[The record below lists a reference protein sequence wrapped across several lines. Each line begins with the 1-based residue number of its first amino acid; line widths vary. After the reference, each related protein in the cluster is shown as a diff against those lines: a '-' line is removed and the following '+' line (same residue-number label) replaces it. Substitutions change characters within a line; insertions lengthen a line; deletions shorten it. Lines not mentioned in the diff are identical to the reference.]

1 MSIQEYNKLVER
13 INEEYCVYRV
23 KVSPINEPI
32 QDLEHKC
39 QLMREF
45 IDREHIKHKYNEL
58 VERISEKYWMCRVK
72 IPPPTGSIQEL
83 EHKCQLMQEFIDQE
97 L

>member
-13 INEEYCVYRV
+13 INEEYCVYHV

-58 VERISEKYWMCRVK
+58 VERINEEYCVYRVK
-72 IPPPTGSIQEL
+72 IPPPNGSIQDL
-83 EHKCQLMQEFIDQE
+83 EHKCKLMQEFIDQE

>member
-13 INEEYCVYRV
+13 INEEYCVYHV

-39 QLMREF
+39 KLMQEF
-45 IDREHIKHKYNEL
+45 IDRDIKHKYNEL
-58 VERISEKYWMCRVK
+58 VECISEKYWMCRVK
-72 IPPPTGSIQEL
+72 IPPPNGSIQEL
-83 EHKCQLMQEFIDQE
+83 EHKCKLMQEFIDQE

>member
-13 INEEYCVYRV
+13 INEEYCVHRV

-39 QLMREF
+39 QLMQEF
-45 IDREHIKHKYNEL
+45 IDHDIKHKYNEL

-72 IPPPTGSIQEL
+72 IPPPTGSIQDL
-83 EHKCQLMQEFIDQE
+83 EHKCQLMREFIDQE

>member
-39 QLMREF
+39 KLMQEF
-45 IDREHIKHKYNEL
+45 IDHDIKHKYNEL

-72 IPPPTGSIQEL
+72 ISTPTGSIQEL

>member
-1 MSIQEYNKLVER
+1 MSIQEYNQLVER

-39 QLMREF
+39 QHMQEF
-45 IDREHIKHKYNEL
+45 IDHDIKHKYNEL

-83 EHKCQLMQEFIDQE
+83 EHQCQLMQEFIDQE

>member
-13 INEEYCVYRV
+13 INEEYCVYHV

-45 IDREHIKHKYNEL
+45 IDHDIKHKYNEL

-72 IPPPTGSIQEL
+72 IPPPNGSIQDL